1 MNKPMSGYAD
11 LISHIYDKD
20 PQHEWE
26 RMDRHRTEFAV
37 TLRAMHEYL
46 PSPPAR
52 VLDCGGGPGRY
63 AIELA
68 RQGYDVTL
76 FDLSAGNLAL
86 AREKADEAGVML
98 AGVEQGTAL
107 DLSWFAD

>member
-1 MNKPMSGYAD
+1 MRLAVQRLYDAD
-11 LISHIYDKD
+11 
-20 PQHEWE
+20 PANEWA

-37 TLRAMHEYL
+37 TLRALHEYL
-46 PSPPAR
+46 PRPPAR

-68 RQGYDVTL
+68 RQGYQVVL

-86 AREKADEAGVML
+86 AQEEAAEAGVML
-98 AGVEQGTAL
+98 AAYEQGTAL
-107 DLSWFAD
+107 DLSRFEDGEFDAVL